1 MPDRHILVVDDE
13 LAILTALEKVFS
25 RAGYRAYLAETAEE
39 ALGILEKENINVMFL
54 DLNLPGMNGVELCR
68 KIRKD
73 RPIAVIHAITGYAS
87 LFELTDCR
95 EAGFDDYFTKPADME
110 MLLTAAQN
118 AFEKVDRWKKR

>member
-1 MPDRHILVVDDE
+1 MPDRYILVVDDE

>member
-1 MPDRHILVVDDE
+1 MPDRYILVVDDE

-95 EAGFDDYFTKPADME
+95 EAGFDDYFTKPANME